1 MRRTAPAVDRAL
13 GRLFS
18 TSAEADRVWHHLA
31 DAPRASRSPR
41 PQLEELIAEFLNEA
55 MDERPRTEL
64 RELRSAL
71 LHISSEL
78 GTMSV
83 EDVRAWDVRGFADRL
98 HAAGLPAAR
107 LDAVMEAFRELY
119 VYAERRRLVEK
130 SPVPTVILLGQG
142 QRADRQAGGVQTPTD
157 AMLALGTQVAN
168 WTGRLV
174 LIGFVVVVFVFAR
187 ELGIIDSIPFS

>member
-1 MRRTAPAVDRAL
+1 MRGTPPPVERAL

-31 DAPRASRSPR
+31 DAPRASWSPR
-41 PQLEELIAEFLNEA
+41 LQLEELIAEFLDEA
-55 MDERPRTEL
+55 VEERPRAEL

-78 GTMSV
+78 GTMSA
-83 EDVRAWDVRGFADRL
+83 EDIRAWDVREFADRL

-107 LDAVMEAFRELY
+107 LDAVMVALRELY
-119 VYAERRRLVEK
+119 AYAERRRLVDK
-130 SPVPTVILLGQG
+130 SPVPAVILLGQG

-168 WTGRLV
+168 WTERLV
-174 LIGFVVVVFVFAR
+174 LVGFVVVVFVLAR